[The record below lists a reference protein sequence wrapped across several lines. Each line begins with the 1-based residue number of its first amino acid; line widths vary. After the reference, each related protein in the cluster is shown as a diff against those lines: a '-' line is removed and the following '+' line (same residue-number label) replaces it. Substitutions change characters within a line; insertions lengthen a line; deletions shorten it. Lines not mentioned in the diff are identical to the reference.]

1 MTTFKT
7 LQRQLAKGVR
17 TLRLARRW
25 TQEELADKA
34 GLHRSYLSR
43 IERARANV
51 RINKLDALAR
61 ALDAAIVDL
70 FKR

>member
-1 MTTFKT
+1 
-7 LQRQLAKGVR
+7 VR
-17 TLRLARRW
+17 TLRIARGL